1 MGKMPD
7 PPKPEK
13 RPPPVTPES
22 TDVRQQGQRIVDQQQ
37 RKQGRMKTISGG
49 QFGSIFGKKTGD
61 V

>member
-22 TDVRQQGQRIVDQQQ
+22 REVRQRGQRVLSEQQ
-37 RKQGRMKTISGG
+37 KKKGRLQTVFGG
-49 QFGSIFGKKTGD
+49 RFASMFGNRTGD